1 MKRITA
7 PAKEKKKYIY
17 DIILVSALI
26 LISVLLLIVFMSTR
40 KSGNIAVVEVD
51 GSLFGEYPLSEN
63 GVFEL
68 NGGTNILVIENGDA
82 YLNYS
87 DCPDHTCEKTGRVRY
102 VGQTI
107 VCLPNK
113 LSVTIKGNG
122 TDSNGVDL
130 VS

>member
-113 LSVTIKGNG
+113 LSVTIKGNS